1 MKFNSGFPNDSGT
14 GRDPAPNPLFS
25 VITVVDI
32 AEWGTISCRS
42 RVEEPT
48 LTERVLLFLDQRAA

>member
-1 MKFNSGFPNDSGT
+1 MKFNSGFPDARRN
-14 GRDPAPNPLFS
+14 PAPNPPLM
-25 VITVVDI
+25 VITVVDV
-32 AEWGTISCRS
+32 AEFPTTPESRRS